1 MFTLLKLMHLT
12 AYVLNNYVSSWY
24 LPNEH
29 NYRPAGQSQL
39 QTNRV
44 KDSSMSLPE
53 GYPPFELSS
62 EDYDEQGC
70 RNRVPQVRHH
80 PVVDPALAVSVGQVS
95 PGDVGRKPDVLVP
108 ERSGVDFFTA
118 GASHR

>member
-1 MFTLLKLMHLT
+1 MLKVLKT
-12 AYVLNNYVSSWY
+12 AL
-24 LPNEH
+24 
-29 NYRPAGQSQL
+29 
-39 QTNRV
+39 
-44 KDSSMSLPE
+44 SLPE

-80 PVVDPALAVSVGQVS
+80 PVVDPALAVIVGQVS

-108 ERSGVDFFTA
+108 ESSGVGFITA